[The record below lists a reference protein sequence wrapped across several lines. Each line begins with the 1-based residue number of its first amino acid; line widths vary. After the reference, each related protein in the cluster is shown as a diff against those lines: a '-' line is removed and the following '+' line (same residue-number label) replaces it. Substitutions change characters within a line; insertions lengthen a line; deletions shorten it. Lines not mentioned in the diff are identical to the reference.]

1 MESEDMG
8 KLNLG
13 AAFVAMLAI
22 LMFMSGCASLGKDEC
37 LNADWRTIGYEDGT
51 RGYSGSRIASHRK
64 ACAKHGVTPDL
75 DKYEEGRLLG
85 LREYC
90 APSNGYRLGARGNT
104 YNGVCPPDLA
114 PAFSRAIQEG
124 RKLYVLKRETQQQ
137 KHELQK
143 AYKDLDELKIELADK
158 EAELIKSHVSPRR
171 RKQLL
176 NELRILEDEHGALLA
191 EIAEMEKALDLMQFD
206 LARLREQS
214 PYK

>member
-1 MESEDMG
+1 MESDGFG

-13 AAFVAMLAI
+13 AMIVTI
-22 LMFMSGCASLGKDEC
+22 LIGLMVMSGCASLDKEEC

-51 RGYSGSRIASHRK
+51 RGYSGSRIGTHRK
-64 ACAKHGVTPDL
+64 ACAKHGVAPDL
-75 DKYEEGRLLG
+75 GEYEEGRLMG

-90 APSNGYRLGARGNT
+90 TPSNGYRLGTMGKG

-114 PAFSRAIQEG
+114 PAFRHAIQEG
-124 RKLYVLKRETQQQ
+124 QKLYDLKREAQQQ
-137 KHELQK
+137 RRELQK
-143 AYKDLDELKIELADK
+143 AYEDLDALKTELSDK

-176 NELRILEDEHGALLA
+176 DELRILEDEQEALFA
-191 EIAEMEKALDLMQFD
+191 EIVEMEKALELMQLNLSKF
-206 LARLREQS
+206 REQS

>member
-1 MESEDMG
+1 MESEGLG
-8 KLNLG
+8 KFNLG
-13 AAFVAMLAI
+13 ATFVAILII
-22 LMFMSGCASLGKDEC
+22 LMVLSGCASLGKEEC

-75 DKYEEGRLLG
+75 DQYEEGRLLG

-90 APSNGYRLGARGNT
+90 TPRNGYRLGTMGKG
-104 YNGVCPPDLA
+104 YNGVCPSDLA
-114 PAFSRAIQEG
+114 PAFRYAMQEG
-124 RKLYVLKRETQQQ
+124 YEVYALNRELKQQ
-137 KHELQK
+137 KRELQK
-143 AYKDLDELKIELADK
+143 AYEDLDALKIALADK
-158 EAELIKSHVSPRR
+158 EAELIKAHVSPRR

-176 NELRILEDEHGALLA
+176 DELRILEDEQEVLLA
-191 EIAEMEKALDLMQFD
+191 EIAEMEKALDLMQVD